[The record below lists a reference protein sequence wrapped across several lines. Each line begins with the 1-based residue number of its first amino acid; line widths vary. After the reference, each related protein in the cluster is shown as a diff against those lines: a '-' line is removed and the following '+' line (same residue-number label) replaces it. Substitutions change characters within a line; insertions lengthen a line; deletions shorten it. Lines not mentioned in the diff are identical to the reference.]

1 MWKFARTRKCCR
13 TACTSGCFRC
23 FFIKY
28 IYYILIH
35 FNILTLYQTSSI
47 AAFLGG
53 LSSARFTNSS
63 LDKGNDEE
71 EDEDT
76 GCFKTYSKDVKCY
89 GEVLAMLLEMCPN
102 SNKIPQVCI
111 R

>member
-1 MWKFARTRKCCR
+1 M
-13 TACTSGCFRC
+13 
-23 FFIKY
+23 
-28 IYYILIH
+28 
-35 FNILTLYQTSSI
+35 

-71 EDEDT
+71 EIEDT
-76 GCFKTYSKDVKCY
+76 GCLKTYSKDVKCY